1 MIYAYIIPLFV
12 LAAFFLS
19 IFFLFNLIAK
29 IILFSFLLIIM
40 FLPFLVIYKEEVR
53 DKEPVTQKESK

>member
-1 MIYAYIIPLFV
+1 MIYAYIIPMLV
-12 LAAFFLS
+12 LAAFFLT

-40 FLPFLVIYKEEVR
+40 FLPFFVIYKEDVR
-53 DKEPVTQKESK
+53 DKDPVTQKESK